1 VNISVL
7 FTILRDHSEGTEY
20 DKSENYTLGN
30 PHEFDRAICS
40 STTQYG
46 FVAHIRNDLPRE
58 IGALMWLAP
67 FRPCVHPF
75 TQWYFGITEIPE
87 HLNVG
92 NFRTALVDHF
102 EPIENMRKFAP
113 DHHFLKYVKHAKTID
128 KTYGRQI
135 KQIQAQLV
143 QFEQELLENQSSF
156 EKRLSEIHSVD
167 PRQSGKMM
175 TDYIKK
181 QLTRSLEMIEK

>member
-1 VNISVL
+1 MILKMSSL
-7 FTILRDHSEGTEY
+7 FPSNQKIKCYLQTLFSILRNHSEGTEY

-46 FVAHIRNDLPRE
+46 FVAQIRNNLPKE
-58 IGALMWLAP
+58 IGAVMWLAP

-75 TQWYFGITEIPE
+75 TQWYLGITEIPE
-87 HLNVG
+87 NFYVG
-92 NFRTALVDHF
+92 EFRTALVNHF

-113 DHHFLKYVKHAKTID
+113 DHHFLEYVKHAQSVD

-135 KQIQAQLV
+135 KVIHQNLLE
-143 QFEQELLENQSSF
+143 FEQELIDNQASF
-156 EKRLSEIHSVD
+156 EKRFV
-167 PRQSGKMM
+167 
-175 TDYIKK
+175 
-181 QLTRSLEMIEK
+181 